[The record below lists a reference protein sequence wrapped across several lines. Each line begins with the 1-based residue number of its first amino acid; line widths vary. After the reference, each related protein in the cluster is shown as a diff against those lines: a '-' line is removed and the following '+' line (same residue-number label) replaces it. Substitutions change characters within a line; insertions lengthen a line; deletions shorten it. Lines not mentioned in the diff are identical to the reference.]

1 MGASGSQCS
10 PQGGSVVA
18 QGRSGPVVVSV
29 VRTASWGMGS
39 EEDVWQVEVPRGAT
53 AAQLKAQIEE
63 LYEVPGAMQKLST
76 STAEDAT
83 AIEDSV
89 KVESLAAGRIYL
101 HPAPALDAGPFDPGM
116 MGALPTG
123 EDHEAM
129 AQMMGSLVGE
139 TQESMEMGMD
149 EDQMMSSLVGE
160 AQESME
166 MRMALVESLR
176 GVSYTVHFE
185 RPRDAGGAAAGRKV
199 SLTLDA
205 LSLVS
210 DIQQIVELELFGAAG
225 KEPAFLL
232 LNGAS
237 LPSHLSLHLAGVDEN
252 GRTVTVAKEP
262 PPLSGEEQMLA
273 AALGMPAIMPGAP
286 GAGGF

>member
-1 MGASGSQCS
+1 
-10 PQGGSVVA
+10 
-18 QGRSGPVVVSV
+18 VVVSV
-29 VRTASWGMGS
+29 VRAASWGMGS
-39 EEDVWQVEVPRGAT
+39 EEDVWQVELPRGAT
-53 AAQLKAQIEE
+53 VAQLKAQIME

-89 KVESLAAGRIYL
+89 KVESLAKGRIYL
-101 HPAPALDAGPFDPGM
+101 HPAPALDAGPFDAGM
-116 MGALPTG
+116 MGGLPTG
-123 EDHEAM
+123 EDQEAM
-129 AQMMGSLVGE
+129 AQMMGSLVGAA
-139 TQESMEMGMD
+139 QESMEMGM
-149 EDQMMSSLVGE
+149 
-160 AQESME
+160 
-166 MRMALVESLR
+166 ALEESLR

-232 LNGAS
+232 LDGAS
-237 LPSHLSLHLAGVDEN
+237 LPSHLPLHLAGVDES
-252 GRTVTVAKEP
+252 GRTVTVAKEA

-273 AALGMPAIMPGAP
+273 AMMAGGMPAMMQGAP
-286 GAGGF
+286 GASGF